1 MPKVAEG
8 SICMQNAENKMN
20 KAIAAMESD
29 YASIRAGRANPAI
42 LDKITVEYY
51 GVATPLAQV
60 GTVSVPEAR
69 SIVIQPWDATLLKEI
84 EKAIQTSDIGIN
96 PNNDGKVIRLN
107 FPPLTEERR
116 KELNKGI
123 SKRGEECKVA
133 IRNIRRDAIE
143 GFKKQKK
150 DNEITEDDLKGLE
163 EQIQKLT
170 DKFVKKVDEITSAK
184 EKEIMEV

>member
-1 MPKVAEG
+1 
-8 SICMQNAENKMN
+8 MQNAENKMN
-20 KAIAAMESD
+20 KAIASLENDLA
-29 YASIRAGRANPAI
+29 AIRAGRANPAV

-51 GVATPLAQV
+51 GAQTPLQQV

-69 SIVIQPWDATLLKEI
+69 SIVIQPWDMTVLKDI
-84 EKAIQTSDIGIN
+84 ERAILASDLGLT

-116 KELNKGI
+116 KELNKGV
-123 SKRGEECKVA
+123 SKRGEEAKVA

-150 DNEITEDDLKGLE
+150 DGEITEDDLKGLE
-163 EQIQKLT
+163 EKIQKLT
-170 DKFVKKVDEITSAK
+170 DKFVKEIDGIIAAK
-184 EKEIMEV
+184 EKEILEV